1 MRREVVKVVAAFVQA
16 QNRVDLRQLLVAQPK
31 LSAARAVALKLAV
44 LVTWQSKAAHSSF
57 GMPSSRFRPSGAAA
71 ASLVL
76 AWGRELGTPLTLT

>member
-1 MRREVVKVVAAFVQA
+1 MKVVAAFVQA

-57 GMPSSRFRPSGAAA
+57 GMPSSRFRPSSGAAA